1 MIVSGVEC
9 WSIGPVLL
17 RMGLRP
23 SLIFNNQSWLF
34 LELNLGPLDLS
45 FWSWAFGPSSFL
57 IQHYVMVMSISGVGY
72 CSFGLAL
79 LKLGLRTSFIL
90 YNKSLLFLDFDVGAL
105 DLSFWRGGRGGPG
118 WVGWARAN
126 QAGRAGRARLG
137 TTIRIVY
144 ILCFLD
150 KILKTPH
157 VLQLLLKLGPAEE
170 NHELL
175 TLLESGPY
183 CSIIIGPKNSNNIAK
198 IKIIQGH
205 NSWPRHSNH
214 IGEVA
219 INRCSINYWSI
230 VGPSCC

>member
-1 MIVSGVEC
+1 MIVSGLEC

-57 IQHYVMVMSISGVGY
+57 IQHYVMVMIISGVGY

-105 DLSFWRGGRGGPG
+105 DLSFWRAGRGGPG

-137 TTIRIVY
+137 TTIRIVQY
-144 ILCFLD
+144 FVFSGHN
-150 KILKTPH
+150 P
-157 VLQLLLKLGPAEE
+157 E
-170 NHELL
+170 N
-175 TLLESGPY
+175 TTRAP
-183 CSIIIGPKNSNNIAK
+183 IIAQIGPRRGK
-198 IKIIQGH
+198 
-205 NSWPRHSNH
+205 PRVVDLFGKRPILFN
-214 IGEVA
+214 
-219 INRCSINYWSI
+219 NYWSEE
-230 VGPSCC
+230 

>member
-105 DLSFWRGGRGGPG
+105 DLSFWRAGRGGPG
-118 WVGWARAN
+118 WVGWAS
-126 QAGRAGRARLG
+126 
-137 TTIRIVY
+137 
-144 ILCFLD
+144 
-150 KILKTPH
+150 
-157 VLQLLLKLGPAEE
+157 LKLE
-170 NHELL
+170 
-175 TLLESGPY
+175 T
-183 CSIIIGPKNSNNIAK
+183 PKCVLISLQMVKTVSHHSPMHAWFQFI
-198 IKIIQGH
+198 
-205 NSWPRHSNH
+205 RHLSRLRSRSLQTTTH
-214 IGEVA
+214 QT
-219 INRCSINYWSI
+219 
-230 VGPSCC
+230 